1 MLEIWGSGGTSRTK
15 VGGRRE
21 SSMGENHVFHLFGKL
36 GLVDSYFVYMGLSAH
51 KPKFIQ
57 PRILYYPTENN
68 SLTTH
73 NQWSSQLSPLH
84 GSASTPHFSFSPTT
98 SSPKTMFIGM
108 RPRSPTFSQLTSP
121 VSLAYYHHTFLFLDH
136 LIILIFFKKKIS
148 VSCFGITGIEN
159 FSLVCHGRCEER
171 RNKSGSRGLKV
182 PHNSN

>member
-1 MLEIWGSGGTSRTK
+1 MVFGVIYPSFVPNGPMLEIWSSGGTSRTK

-57 PRILYYPTENN
+57 PRILYYPTENS

-136 LIILIFFKKKIS
+136 LIILIFFKKKNLS
-148 VSCFGITGIEN
+148 FL
-159 FSLVCHGRCEER
+159 FWYHWY
-171 RNKSGSRGLKV
+171 
-182 PHNSN
+182 